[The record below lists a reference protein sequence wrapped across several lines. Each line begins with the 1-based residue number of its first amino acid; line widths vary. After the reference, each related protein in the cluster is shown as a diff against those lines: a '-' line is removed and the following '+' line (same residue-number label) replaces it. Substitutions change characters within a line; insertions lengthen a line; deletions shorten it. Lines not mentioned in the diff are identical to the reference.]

1 MVDYCVRNVI
11 LQVVK
16 KMKNT
21 VVIVLLILSIITGCS
36 KNVDYDTD
44 DNLIKVC
51 SSSWGHYVYEYYDR
65 ETGVTYLCTT
75 DGGITPKVNSNG
87 YVYESNR

>member
-1 MVDYCVRNVI
+1 M
-11 LQVVK
+11 K
-16 KMKNT
+16 KT

-51 SSSWGHYVYEYYDR
+51 SSSWGHYVYE
-65 ETGVTYLCTT
+65 
-75 DGGITPKVNSNG
+75 
-87 YVYESNR
+87 SNR

>member
-1 MVDYCVRNVI
+1 MKKALVVVLMI
-11 LQVVK
+11 LSVLTGCG
-16 KMKNT
+16 KNT
-21 VVIVLLILSIITGCS
+21 AC
-36 KNVDYDTD
+36 NNDA
-44 DNLIKVC
+44 IKVC
-51 SSSWGHYVYEYYDR
+51 AQSWGHYVYEYYDR

>member
-1 MVDYCVRNVI
+1 M
-11 LQVVK
+11 K
-16 KMKNT
+16 KT

-51 SSSWGHYVYEYYDR
+51 SSSWG
-65 ETGVTYLCTT
+65 TLC
-75 DGGITPKVNSNG
+75 I
-87 YVYESNR
+87 